1 MDNYYNLNKTQTT
14 TIYDDNGYTNNNFK
28 PIPHQ
33 PNRFPNR
40 VTGNP
45 QNQFQPITTNT
56 QNNLNMNPNV
66 SSFDKAYVD
75 NNTILS
81 KIDHRNKGHLVHNNI
96 GETILDEHIV
106 EYQVNID
113 SLDRDIK
120 YYPDPFSFIVKL
132 DPSSGKTYQSAEYI
146 DSKDK
151 SKGTKIVE
159 TLFEGTPTPHI
170 LRKFKNI
177 KYVKLSNIILP
188 QFTKT
193 KLNEEGEHVFDTTS
207 ILINKRFVSLV
218 IDELS
223 DELVYST
230 SENITRV
237 DDDGKSYTP
246 PKPFTII
253 VPDRLL
259 GLKFYTGLPY
269 YANKIYK
276 NSLLGNLDKL
286 TIEFYDSSGQR
297 LEYNN
302 LMTYNELQQYE
313 FENGEPLPQSDLRHP
328 LNEQIQV
335 YLSLIIGVVENQI
348 NTETN
353 FHQ

>member
-1 MDNYYNLNKTQTT
+1 MNNYYNLNKNQTT
-14 TIYDDNGYTNNNFK
+14 TIHDDNAYTNNNFQ

-33 PNRFPNR
+33 PNLFSNR
-40 VTGNP
+40 ITGNP

-56 QNNLNMNPNV
+56 QHRINTNPNI
-66 SSFDKAYVD
+66 SPFDKAYE
-75 NNTILS
+75 NNSSILG
-81 KIDHRNKGHLVHNNI
+81 KIDHRNKGHLIHNNI
-96 GETILDEHIV
+96 GDIVLDEHIV
-106 EYQVNID
+106 EYQLSID

-120 YYPDPFSFIVKL
+120 QYPDPFSFIVKL
-132 DPSSGKTYQSAEYI
+132 DPSSGKTYQSEEYV
-146 DSKDK
+146 SYKHGK
-151 SKGTKIVE
+151 KESRIVE
-159 TLFEGTPTPHI
+159 TFFEGTPTPHI
-170 LRKFKNI
+170 LKKFKNI
-177 KYVKLSNIILP
+177 KYIKLSNIILP

-193 KLNEEGEHVFDTTS
+193 KVNEEGDYVFDETS

-237 DDDGKSYTP
+237 DENGKTYTP

-253 VPDRLL
+253 VPDKLL
-259 GLKFYTGLPY
+259 GLSFYTGFPY

-276 NSLLGNLDKL
+276 NSLLGNLDRL
-286 TIEFYDSSGQR
+286 TIEFYDSVGQR

-302 LMTYNELQQYE
+302 LMTYDELQQYE
-313 FENGEPLPQSDLRHP
+313 FDNGEPLPRTDLRHP
-328 LNEQIQV
+328 LNEKIQV
-335 YLSLIIGVVENQI
+335 YMSFVIGVVENQI